1 MGRKPKAQNQ
11 NTTSN
16 PNLSEALTA
25 NPLNDLVFA
34 ENPKLLGTAK
44 YSLVPLRSLIS
55 NPENPRIIT
64 LEDQDI
70 KELADSILT
79 VGLIQPLVV
88 QVIELPDGE
97 RKYIVHAGNRRYHAL
112 LLAEQIL
119 LEKAHSDEDMSHE
132 EADQLI
138 CIQGTVPVMEYSGD
152 YAALPL
158 IENGMRKDLDPIFES
173 NYIVKCIN
181 QNKDFE
187 HWAKQFGRSHVWVRQ
202 RYELRKLVPEVREFE
217 GKGISLKQ
225 LLEVAKRPAAE
236 QLKFAKAAKERFDK
250 ENKPSGEVHINDIL
264 WKSESTINWPEEIQF
279 AGSPSCKGC
288 EFNSSTFNT
297 LFNDGNGRAGTC
309 YNKECFKTKDIL
321 FTQSLNI
328 QAKNILVY
336 LQSNGYPDA
345 ILVDFSKPENRYQV
359 IVEGIGQFETF
370 DYSVDNSLW
379 ALEKANPLHLENQS
393 EEKLGIA
400 LATLTSPNL
409 AVAFKDTEEKLGIE
423 LGSPTST
430 NLVVVIKD
438 NRIYVDAFR
447 YKNRLEAVK
456 KTERKPDLTAEEINY
471 EEANAELL
479 DSLKDAFS
487 NYLYQQTWSDSKF
500 ISIPDFS
507 KLTLPT
513 VEVLEEAYKEFHSE
527 YGHRIIT
534 NETVLAPA
542 DGETIEAE

>member
-16 PNLSEALTA
+16 PNISEALTA
-25 NPLNDLVFA
+25 NPLNDLAFTD
-34 ENPKLLGTAK
+34 NPKLLGTAK

-55 NPENPRIIT
+55 NPENPRVIT

-97 RKYIVHAGNRRYHAL
+97 KKYIVHAGNRRYHAL

-119 LEKAHSDEDMSHE
+119 LKKVHSDEEMSHE
-132 EADQLI
+132 EADQLT

-202 RYELRKLVPEVREFE
+202 RYELRKLVPEVKEFE

-250 ENKPSGEVHINDIL
+250 ENKPSGEVHISDIL
-264 WKSESTINWPEEIQF
+264 WKSESTIHWPEEIQF

-321 FTQSLNI
+321 YKQSLKI
-328 QAKNILVY
+328 QAKNILEY
-336 LQSNGYPDA
+336 LQANGYPDA
-345 ILVDFSKPENRYQV
+345 ILLDFDAPNCYYD
-359 IVEGIGQFETF
+359 ITIEGIGEFSGYGYTEQ
-370 DYSVDNSLW
+370 SVLW
-379 ALEKANPLHLENQS
+379 ALENHNSLHIVGATEANLGELLANLD
-393 EEKLGIA
+393 EKPNNLLVIIRNYKVYVDAYKQKTKA
-400 LATLTSPNL
+400 LATP
-409 AVAFKDTEEKLGIE
+409 A
-423 LGSPTST
+423 T
-430 NLVVVIKD
+430 N
-438 NRIYVDAFR
+438 Y
-447 YKNRLEAVK
+447 
-456 KTERKPDLTAEEINY
+456 KPDLTTEEINF
-471 EEANAELL
+471 EEVNAEILEGF
-479 DSLKDAFS
+479 KDAFYG
-487 NYLYQQTWSDSKF
+487 YLQGKTWYQNAKF
-500 ISIPDFS
+500 ITIPDFS
-507 KLTLPT
+507 KLALPT
-513 VEVLEEAYKEFHSE
+513 IDLLEESYKEFHSE
-527 YGHRIIT
+527 YSHRIVVEEEIPAPS
-534 NETVLAPA
+534 ETQ
-542 DGETIEAE
+542 EAE